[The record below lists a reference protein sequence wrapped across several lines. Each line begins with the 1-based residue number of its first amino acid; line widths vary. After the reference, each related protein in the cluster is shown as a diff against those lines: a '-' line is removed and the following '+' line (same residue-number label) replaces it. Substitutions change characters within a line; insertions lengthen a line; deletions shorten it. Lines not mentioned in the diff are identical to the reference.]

1 MYKPG
6 DPVIYLAPKHSSHPG
21 PRAEDLAPEPS
32 GEGYSY
38 TVKKFW
44 TVLAARDD
52 GRLALMTRRGK
63 TRIVEKC
70 DPNLR
75 PANWWERLFFANRF
89 PQLSGKSGSRSM
101 QAQAG

>member
-1 MYKPG
+1 MYKSG
-6 DPVIYLAPKHSSHPG
+6 DPVIYLAAKYSSHPG
-21 PRAEDLAPEPS
+21 PRAEDLSPERG

-44 TVLAARDD
+44 TVLASRED
-52 GRLALMTRRGK
+52 GRLALLTRRGK
-63 TRIVEKC
+63 TRIVDGR

-75 PANWWERLFFANRF
+75 LANWWERLFFANRF
-89 PQLSGKSGSRSM
+89 PQLAGRDASRSV